1 MSRPAH
7 QDEAFNLAFEAI
19 GKSARR
25 YPQKTAL
32 RILGNA
38 PANGLPQQ
46 LSYQELEENIL
57 KIASG
62 LTIRAEQQG
71 ITRGELIL
79 LRLESDAIFALT
91 FFASIAAGFVP
102 VSLSPQLTEAECAFF
117 IKDTG
122 ARWAAI
128 APSLPFPKGSSQ
140 HIITPEE
147 LLSFRN
153 GKALAA
159 YAETKTDDP
168 AFLIY
173 TSGTSSKP
181 KGVLH
186 AQRTILGRRPMA
198 AGWHQITADDK
209 TLHAGEFNWTYTLGI
224 GLMDP
229 WVKGATASIYSGE
242 KTPTLWPE
250 LIREEEITIFAA
262 VPGVYRQ
269 MLKYADLKRADFKT
283 LRHALTAGE
292 AMPESL
298 KNEFEAIT
306 GAPVYEA
313 LGQSE
318 ISTYVS
324 TTSGMAAPKGSKG
337 RIQPGRRI
345 AILPD
350 HDTENAG
357 EAKGA
362 ITPLPPGQQG
372 RIAIHKSDPG
382 LMLGYWQNGRLKGLP
397 LEGEW
402 FITGDSGE
410 IDDKGYLTHHGRT
423 DEVMNASGYRVSPQ
437 EVEAALTSHSAI
449 IEAAV
454 REEQVKEGLSIIAA
468 YLITEPG
475 DQTKD
480 ELIKAIEEHIA
491 SRLASYKRP
500 KAYHIIDS
508 LPRNRTGKL
517 LRHALK
523 P

>member
-1 MSRPAH
+1 MTRPSS
-7 QDEAFNLAFEAI
+7 EEGYFNLAHEAI
-19 GKSARR
+19 GKSARQH
-25 YPQKTAL
+25 PEKTAL
-32 RILGNA
+32 RILGNS
-38 PANGLPQQ
+38 PVNGLGAD
-46 LSYQELEENIL
+46 LSYTRLEEYIL
-57 KIASG
+57 RIASG
-62 LTIRAEQQG
+62 LTIRAKQHG
-71 ITRGELIL
+71 IQKGEMIL
-79 LRLESDAIFALT
+79 LRLESDATFALT

-122 ARWAAI
+122 ARWAAL
-128 APSLPFPKGSSQ
+128 APSLPFPKDSA
-140 HIITPEE
+140 
-147 LLSFRN
+147 LLEISPKQLISFTECPPLER
-153 GKALAA
+153 
-159 YAETKTDDP
+159 YAETKADDP

-173 TSGTSSKP
+173 TSGTSSQP

-198 AGWHQITADDK
+198 AGWHQITSADK

-229 WVKGATASIYSGE
+229 WVKGATACIYSGE

-269 MLKYADLKRADFKT
+269 MLKYADLKRDDFKT

-298 KNEFEAIT
+298 RQAFEAAT

-324 TTSGMAAPKGSKG
+324 TTSGMAPPKGSKG

-350 HDTENAG
+350 SSAEKEG
-357 EAKGA
+357 EVQGS

-382 LMLGYWQNGRLKGLP
+382 LMLGYWQNGRLQGLP

-410 IDDKGYLTHHGRT
+410 IDNEGYLTHHGRT

-437 EVEAALTSHSAI
+437 EVEAALTSHPSI
-449 IEAAV
+449 TEAAV

-468 YLITEPG
+468 YLVIEPSSIE
-475 DQTKD
+475 KD
-480 ELIKAIEEHIA
+480 ELIKAVDEHMA
-491 SRLASYKRP
+491 SRLARYKRP
-500 KAYHIIDS
+500 KAYHILES
-508 LPRNRTGKL
+508 LPRNRSGKL
-517 LRHALK
+517 LRKALK